1 MIFNK
6 TYSLKVS
13 QEVDTLYENIRSKK
27 IDENIN
33 NLSYYEIY
41 DNIYIKG
48 NPLEGVFEEI
58 VYTNKDICAQYVDRS
73 SVKGVSVPT
82 DRDFKY
88 LLKDSSGGY
97 SFTYKK
103 PYPNIIIDNYQ
114 LLYLNNRVLD
124 SENFGEMFDKV
135 QHSIK
140 LLKPINNQ
148 VSESNMWDIFS
159 FNFGGISKADNLF
172 FSINS
177 SNAIRILEENENI
190 LIDYIEGL
198 LYVKS
203 SLNIERIAGIFNVE
217 PIEIF
222 KEGCI
227 NLLDNNSTSNFYKLQ
242 NRSDREGINLD
253 FIGNQEFIL
262 SFDRNCYIVS
272 TSPDTVCIDGVNCN
286 KPTYIKKDTLLYVTA
301 ATDES
306 IDNYLESNENL
317 FENLYKYNYHNSTFI
332 FNNYSIISDIPSYD
346 TRGLLIFFE
355 LESNT
360 FINQPYFIPLG
371 EANIE

>member
-13 QEVDTLYENIRSKK
+13 QEVDILYENIRSKK

-33 NLSYYEIY
+33 NLPYYEIY
-41 DNIYIKG
+41 NNIYIKG
-48 NPLEGVFEEI
+48 NPLEGVFEET
-58 VYTNKDICAQYVDRS
+58 VYTNKDICAQYVDKS
-73 SVKGVSVPT
+73 SVKGLSVPSNN
-82 DRDFKY
+82 DFKY

-103 PYPNIIIDNYQ
+103 PYPNILIDNYQ
-114 LLYLNNRVLD
+114 LLYLNNRALD
-124 SENFGEMFDKV
+124 FERFGEMFDKV
-135 QHSIK
+135 QYSTK
-140 LLKPINNQ
+140 LKAVHKQ
-148 VSESNMWDIFS
+148 SSEDDVWEIFS
-159 FNFGGISKADNLF
+159 FSFGGISKADNLF

-177 SNAIRILEENENI
+177 NNTITILEENENI
-190 LIDYIEGL
+190 IIDYIEGL
-198 LYVKS
+198 LYINS
-203 SLNIERIAGIFNVE
+203 SLNIERVAGIFNVE

-227 NLLDNNSTSNFYKLQ
+227 NLLDNNSTSDFYKLQ

-253 FIGNQEFIL
+253 FISNQEFIL
-262 SFDRNCYIVS
+262 SFDKNCYIVS

-286 KPTYIKKDTLLYVTA
+286 KPTYIKKDALLYVTA

-306 IDNYLESNENL
+306 IDNYLESTENL
-317 FENLYKYNYHNSTFI
+317 FENLYKYNYPNNTFI
-332 FNNYSIISDIPSYD
+332 FNNYNIISDISSFNNN
-346 TRGLLIFFE
+346 GLLIFFE

-360 FINQPYFIPLG
+360 FSNQPYFIPLG
-371 EANIE
+371 EVNIE